1 MTSNLSNP
9 PHPSNLSPPHPPMF
23 IVDDEEAVRVSLAK
37 LLKAIGVP
45 SETFSSAVAFLST
58 WTPER
63 RGCVLVDL
71 RMPGMSGL
79 DLLVEMRRRHID
91 MPIILMTGHT
101 DERSVQHLEAQQ
113 PFGFLEKP
121 FSIKEL
127 KGLVERWRATFSQ
140 L

>member
-1 MTSNLSNP
+1 MN
-9 PHPSNLSPPHPPMF
+9 PHPPMF
-23 IVDDEEAVRVSLAK
+23 VIDDEEAVRVSLSR
-37 LLKAIGVP
+37 LLGAIGVP
-45 SETFSSAVAFLST
+45 TETYPNAIAFLSAF
-58 WTPER
+58 TPDR

-79 DLLVEMRRRHID
+79 DLLVELRRRQID
-91 MPIILMTGHT
+91 LPVILMTGHT

-127 KGLVERWRATFSQ
+127 KGLVERWRATFIQ
-140 L
+140 A